1 MVKENNKLSKA
12 IVALSGAALL
22 VAGGLAGGLIGMNS
36 VEPVE
41 IEKIVTVVEQVE
53 VPVEVIKVVEKEVQ
67 VETIVEVEDTA
78 FKELACNKLLYDDVV
93 ECVEEVTAEDKALQL
108 ALNYIEVEFKE
119 ISEELEDKDL
129 VYKAR
134 HTDLVTVY
142 DSASDVVVLES
153 NFRGNKYEFQIEI
166 KVNDDKDKKSFDL
179 TLRVEDGKVEILDIE

>member
-1 MVKENNKLSKA
+1 MVKNNKLGKA
-12 IVALSGAALL
+12 IVALSGTALL

-53 VPVEVIKVVEKEVQ
+53 VPVEVIKVVEKNVS
-67 VETIVEVEDTA
+67 VETIIEVEDTA

-93 ECVEEVTAEDKALQL
+93 KCVEEVNAEDN
-108 ALNYIEVEFKE
+108 ALNLAIALIESDFKTVAK
-119 ISEELEDKDL
+119 ELEDKGL

-134 HTDLVTVY
+134 HTSLVKVY

-153 NFRGNKYEFQIEI
+153 NFRRNRYEFQIEI
-166 KVNDDKDKKSFDL
+166 KVNDDKDKKSFDV